1 MLQSEHLR
9 YRRPPVGSATLHC
22 VLLDMSASMLQGRKL
37 ALAKGCLL
45 ALTELFYRR
54 RERLAV
60 IGFAGP
66 QAQLL
71 LAPSKVAAFNADWI
85 APLQGGGATPV
96 QSAVAM
102 LEALLRKQKSAQ
114 PGLQAAVWL
123 LTDGRFDPLPARPQ
137 GADSCH
143 IVDFEQEAVALQRC
157 ARLAQDWGADCVAA
171 ASAVAR

>member
-71 LAPSKVAAFNADWI
+71 RAPCKVAAFNAEWI

-96 QSAVAM
+96 QSAVA
-102 LEALLRKQKSAQ
+102 LVEALLRQQKAVK
-114 PGLQAAVWL
+114 PGLLASVWL

-157 ARLAQDWGADCVAA
+157 ARLARDWGAECIEL
-171 ASAVAR
+171 SP